1 MATGILSSSFESMKI
16 VQISSNNI
24 ISNDNEI
31 VNKILVNPDKFG
43 DSLMNSI
50 HNQWF
55 INLCNN
61 EIPKEVRMCYNWD
74 IVIIYRNT
82 SNNGKVV

>member
-1 MATGILSSSFESMKI
+1 MATGVLSSSFESMKI

-43 DSLMNSI
+43 AVYWQQS
-50 HNQWF
+50 
-55 INLCNN
+55 N
-61 EIPKEVRMCYNWD
+61 E
-74 IVIIYRNT
+74 
-82 SNNGKVV
+82 

>member
-1 MATGILSSSFESMKI
+1 MATGVLSSSFESMKI

-43 DSLMNSI
+43 DSSLMNSI

-61 EIPKEVRMCYNWD
+61 EIPKEVRMLLQLGHCYNLP
-74 IVIIYRNT
+74 
-82 SNNGKVV
+82 KHKQ